1 MADLGKQIET
11 EHDALYGLIE
21 AITGPMTHTERQ
33 AFHKGR
39 EIGMAQIG
47 FYLGVGHTV
56 SVVTKAQA

>member
-1 MADLGKQIET
+1 MADLNKQIEA

-39 EIGMAQIG
+39 EIGAAQIG
-47 FYLGVGHTV
+47 FYLGVGH
-56 SVVTKAQA
+56 VVGLMAKS